1 MHFHAYV
8 PSILYILIYYCCYFF
23 DSLSLSLSLALV
35 CSMAPK
41 CKSTPSQNPLCSGAS
56 SSFDPTPSVQFH
68 DDEAQKDFLENF
80 CRRGIHLECH
90 VILLD
95 FSDINLPTV
104 IHSRGWESLCDIPV
118 TCPSVIIQEFY
129 SNMHEI
135 DTSVPHFFS
144 CIRGTHIVVT
154 PKIVTEVLHV
164 PRVAHPDNPSC
175 ECLRTV
181 SKDELLSRF
190 CETSSS

>member
-1 MHFHAYV
+1 MLNCLCAIRIGLGWAHDVFKLACHMFMHTY
-8 PSILYILIYYCCYFF
+8 LYFVTFLYTVVLVLFWLSH
-23 DSLSLSLSLALV
+23 SLSLSLSLFLALV

-104 IHSRGWESLCDIPV
+104 IHSRGWESLYGILA
-118 TCPSVIIQEFY
+118 TCPSMIIQEFY
-129 SNMHEI
+129 SNM
-135 DTSVPHFFS
+135 
-144 CIRGTHIVVT
+144 
-154 PKIVTEVLHV
+154 
-164 PRVAHPDNPSC
+164 N
-175 ECLRTV
+175 
-181 SKDELLSRF
+181 RF
-190 CETSSS
+190 DYSIL